1 MNNRIKELRA
11 RYDLTQIDLA
21 KKVGVRRETIVF
33 LEKGKYNPSLKLA
46 HDISRTFNM
55 KIEEVFIFSAIDDEY

>member
-21 KKVGVRRETIVF
+21 RKVGVRRETIVF

-46 HDISRTFNM
+46 HDISKVFKNS
-55 KIEEVFIFSAIDDEY
+55 IEEVFIFD